1 MMKNVLLI
9 AVLFFFLL
17 SGCTRQEEKKPSVVP
32 FAVPAAI
39 EHSNKLEND
48 QGPYYDGL
56 IEEFRATLAE
66 DPNNFAALVGLGNA
80 YLDSGQWKKA
90 VVMYE
95 HALAIDP
102 RNADVRTDMGT
113 AYRNLGMPDRALA
126 EYRAALVEEPGHL
139 NARYNMGI
147 VFAHDKKNYQAAIHM
162 WEELLKL
169 APNFPYA
176 DHIRASIAAL
186 KKGNVKAAR

>member
-9 AVLFFFLL
+9 AVLFFPLL
-17 SGCTRQEEKKPSVVP
+17 SGCNRSEEKKTPMVP
-32 FAVPAAI
+32 TPVPAVI
-39 EHSNKLEND
+39 EHSNKLESD

-56 IEEFRATLAE
+56 IEEFRATLAD
-66 DPNNFAALVGLGNA
+66 DPNNYSALVGLGNA

-176 DHIRASIAAL
+176 EHIRESIAAL
-186 KKGNVKAAR
+186 KKGHLKAVR

>member
-9 AVLFFFLL
+9 AVLFFSLL
-17 SGCTRQEEKKPSVVP
+17 SGCIRSEEKKTPVVP
-32 FAVPAAI
+32 TPVPAVI
-39 EHSNKLEND
+39 EHSNKLESD
-48 QGPYYDGL
+48 QVPYYDGL
-56 IEEFRATLAE
+56 IEEFRTTLAE

-80 YLDSGQWKKA
+80 YFDSGQWKKA

-95 HALAIDP
+95 HALAINP

-126 EYRAALVEEPGHL
+126 EYRAVLVEEPGHL

-147 VFAHDKKNYQAAIHM
+147 VFAHDKKNYQAAIHI
-162 WEELLKL
+162 WKELLKL
-169 APNFPYA
+169 SPNFPYA

-186 KKGNVKAAR
+186 EKRNVKESR